1 MAVFLILQFLLQ
13 FHRKVYSDLHTVNES
28 SPLMIP
34 AKLTDRI
41 NDLIYLLQWHTVHL
55 PVEFV
60 EVFLDLFVVIGVVL
74 VVALVEHG
82 QNRLTVAV
90 VGWALLNVGFQG
102 FEELFHDITFLLG
115 LGDINSTLQRFQ
127 VSVLTKFAQV
137 IRPLWEHR

>member
-1 MAVFLILQFLLQ
+1 LKIIVVMAVFLILQFLLQ

-34 AKLTDRI
+34 AELADRVDDPI
-41 NDLIYLLQWHTVHL
+41 HLLQGHAVHL

-60 EVFLDLFVVIGVVL
+60 EVFLDLFIVVGVVL

-90 VGWALLNVGFQG
+90 AGWMLHNVGFQ
-102 FEELFHDITFLLG
+102 
-115 LGDINSTLQRFQ
+115 
-127 VSVLTKFAQV
+127 SV
-137 IRPLWEHR
+137 